1 MFGITLGIVA
11 SMVGLIAV
19 EGLWNMNFFAHLERL
34 RQFSPTKGGETTK
47 PLIIKESTQLT

>member
-1 MFGITLGIVA
+1 MLGITLGILA

-34 RQFSPTKGGETTK
+34 RQFSPTKGVESTK
-47 PLIIKESTQLT
+47 PLIIKEST